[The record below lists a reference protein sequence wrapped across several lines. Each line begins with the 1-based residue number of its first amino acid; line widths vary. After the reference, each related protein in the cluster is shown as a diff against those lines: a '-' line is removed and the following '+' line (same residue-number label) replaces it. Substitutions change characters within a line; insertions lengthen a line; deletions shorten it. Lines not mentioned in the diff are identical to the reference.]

1 MFWFLLFLSL
11 QCKVKKPNKNA
22 VKITKSNNSSA
33 IKGRF
38 YINVLPAPLEFVLYK
53 NEIPKTVENFVQLS
67 TGKFNPKVTYSNT
80 KFHRLIKNFVIQ
92 GGDIINGNGTG
103 SISIY
108 NGKFND
114 ESFLYKHEYGSISM
128 ANSGPNTNGSQ
139 FFICFD
145 KIPHLDGKHVVFGK
159 VVNIELLDILNNITT
174 DKADKPINDV
184 IIQKIEIDEQE
195 NERVL

>member
-1 MFWFLLFLSL
+1 M
-11 QCKVKKPNKNA
+11 
-22 VKITKSNNSSA
+22 
-33 IKGRF
+33 
-38 YINVLPAPLEFVLYK
+38 LYK